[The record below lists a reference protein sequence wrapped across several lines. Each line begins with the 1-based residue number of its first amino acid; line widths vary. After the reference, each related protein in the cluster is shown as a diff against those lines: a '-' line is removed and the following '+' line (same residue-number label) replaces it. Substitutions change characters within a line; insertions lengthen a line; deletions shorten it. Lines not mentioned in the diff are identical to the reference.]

1 MAMQSIEPVSLLD
14 AQPGEEVRRLP
25 GAYRL
30 ASRPGNISAAMR
42 VEYTASMASP
52 NHDSP
57 AIETEDN

>member
-1 MAMQSIEPVSLLD
+1 MAKKFADSRVIIGLL
-14 AQPGEEVRRLP
+14 P
-25 GAYRL
+25 
-30 ASRPGNISAAMR
+30 RPGNISAAMR